1 MRTRSIAH
9 IGALSLIG
17 ALALAGCGSSYSST
31 PGAGGLSSGA
41 TSAGGGGGTYTI
53 GFEGPLSG
61 SNAQLGINEVN
72 GVQLAVDQANA
83 AGDLGFKL
91 KLVRSDD
98 QGDPAKAPA
107 AAAKIIQNTNVM
119 GVIGPS
125 FSGATEAVG
134 KNYGKAGITIV
145 NPSASN
151 GELQTLG
158 FPTWHRIF
166 PNDYA
171 EGPAAA
177 DWLAK
182 HAKKVFVVNDL
193 SAYGAGVAGAVAKQ
207 LKKDGIQVL
216 TQGVD
221 AKTTDYGPIS
231 QTIVNSGAQAMFYGG
246 YDAQGALFAKAL
258 SAAGYK
264 GIAMAG
270 NGVKDSVFETGA
282 GTAGIGWY
290 FSCGCQDASVAP
302 SAKQFTAD
310 YKAAFKTDPG
320 TYSSEAYDATNILID
335 AIKKAAAAGTVTRA
349 AVNDAVN
356 QTDYTGITGHITF
369 GPDGDLP
376 PGEGTVNL
384 FQDKNQKIV
393 GLGDITKAK

>member
-17 ALALAGCGSSYSST
+17 ALALAGCGSSNSST

>member
-17 ALALAGCGSSYSST
+17 ALALAGCGSSNSST

-83 AGDLGFKL
+83 AGDLGFTV
-91 KLVRSDD
+91 KLVKSDD